1 MNLRESGICST
12 SHTRFT
18 ENWWIDQSFFF
29 FFSLIWDRFQE
40 ERFEN
45 GKEEKKN
52 KGIEEETPR
61 RELERDIKRERGK
74 REIGKGKEE

>member
-12 SHTRFT
+12 SHTRFM
-18 ENWWIDQSFFF
+18 ENWWIDQSFF

-61 RELERDIKRERGK
+61 RELERDIKK
-74 REIGKGKEE
+74 R